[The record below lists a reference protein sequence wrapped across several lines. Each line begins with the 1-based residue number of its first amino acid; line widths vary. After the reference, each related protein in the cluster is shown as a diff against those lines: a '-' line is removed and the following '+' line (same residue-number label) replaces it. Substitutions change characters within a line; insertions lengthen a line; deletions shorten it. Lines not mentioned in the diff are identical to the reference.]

1 MDIAGYEIEVYKYKL
16 KEGYTGYIPIILV
29 ISHVD
34 IPHGTS
40 KITIKGKQYLEL
52 SVTSLYLGLNFP
64 LWTVRANN
72 YNSPCIYNY
81 EDDYFQFLNDDSI
94 KGVNPYI
101 KYSSSRTIQYYP
113 LLYDYD
119 IPAQRGYGGSS
130 FIPVFVT
137 DQRRDFYYCSEAN
150 DSYTVSTFTYQQD
163 GAPLEA
169 FELPTL
175 TSKGSFLGG
184 LQNVR
189 IPFITGSYYST
200 YANQYNITIGKILG
214 DSTLYDAY
222 NPYPGGD
229 ESENPGD
236 GQFDYG
242 GDEIDIPDLPSVSV
256 TDSGFV
262 SLFAPTN
269 AQLQALGSYLWSDAF
284 SIESFKKMFNNP
296 MDCILGLSIVP
307 VNLPTGSAKEI
318 TVGNVV
324 STVKCNVCTNQYV
337 KVDCGTFTV
346 SPTKFTGGYL
356 DYSPYT
362 KCYIYLPFIGI
373 QQLNIDDVMNSTI
386 HCVYHVDILTGACV
400 CFLKMTNR
408 ISGGNH
414 AQDATLYSFSG
425 QCAESVPLSASSFS
439 NTMGSILTAAGA
451 IGGAVAT
458 IASGGAAAPVAGA
471 LTTAATSTANAATS
485 MKPNVQHSGSLG
497 GSSGFMGIRYPFMIF
512 DAPHT
517 AIPSRQYLYTGY
529 PSNSVTKIK
538 NLSGFNVIQ
547 AVNLEVKGALDTE
560 CDMIKSILLSGV
572 II

>member
-1 MDIAGYEIEVYKYKL
+1 MANYDLNDYFTDTNAVWYKYNL
-16 KEGYTGYIPIILV
+16 TGGFIPICV
-29 ISHVD
+29 IR
-34 IPHGTS
+34 IPF
-40 KITIKGKQYLEL
+40 E
-52 SVTSLYLGLNFP
+52 
-64 LWTVRANN
+64 
-72 YNSPCIYNY
+72 
-81 EDDYFQFLNDDSI
+81 
-94 KGVNPYI
+94 
-101 KYSSSRTIQYYP
+101 YSSSDHYVFNKTITVTAPFNFPTCMDFIQTGTQTVIYQKQIYTNTSDRYFHFERVITNGAITGTLKITMYNPDGTVFRTMSAGSPYTTGDRIIGYCFLFYVLQFSNNVNIFLGNSFPNSENVSEPIP
-113 LLYDYD
+113 LT
-119 IPAQRGYGGSS
+119 Q
-130 FIPVFVT
+130 
-137 DQRRDFYYCSEAN
+137 AN
-150 DSYTVSTFTYQQD
+150 KGKIELNSYTVTFNSSQYLPQYNSTSQINTINRIMGSSTF
-163 GAPLEA
+163 
-169 FELPTL
+169 
-175 TSKGSFLGG
+175 
-184 LQNVR
+184 
-189 IPFITGSYYST
+189 
-200 YANQYNITIGKILG
+200 
-214 DSTLYDAY
+214 YDPG
-222 NPYPGGD
+222 NPYNGGD
-229 ESENPGD
+229 ASENPGD

-242 GDEIDIPDLPSVSV
+242 GDDIDIPDLPSVSV

-269 AQLQALGSYLWSDAF
+269 AQLQELGNYLWSDAF

-337 KVDCGTFTV
+337 KVDCGTFSV
-346 SPTKFTGGYL
+346 SPTRFTGSYL

-362 KCYIYLPFIGI
+362 KCFVYLPFIGI

-408 ISGGNH
+408 ISGGAH
-414 AQDATLYSFSG
+414 ANDATLYSFSG
-425 QCAESVPLSASSFS
+425 QCAESVPLSATSFS

-471 LTTAATSTANAATS
+471 LTTAATSTANVATS

-560 CDMIKSILLSGV
+560 CDMIKSLLLSGV

>member
-1 MDIAGYEIEVYKYKL
+1 MI
-16 KEGYTGYIPIILV
+16 
-29 ISHVD
+29 
-34 IPHGTS
+34 
-40 KITIKGKQYLEL
+40 
-52 SVTSLYLGLNFP
+52 LGL
-64 LWTVRANN
+64 LGSVGTLE
-72 YNSPCIYNY
+72 Y
-81 EDDYFQFLNDDSI
+81 EE
-94 KGVNPYI
+94 P
-101 KYSSSRTIQYYP
+101 
-113 LLYDYD
+113 
-119 IPAQRGYGGSS
+119 
-130 FIPVFVT
+130 
-137 DQRRDFYYCSEAN
+137 CSESRKGILKSSNTTIAFTLQRSLSKNTKDINLAN
-150 DSYTVSTFTYQQD
+150 HLVGNST
-163 GAPLEA
+163 
-169 FELPTL
+169 
-175 TSKGSFLGG
+175 
-184 LQNVR
+184 
-189 IPFITGSYYST
+189 I
-200 YANQYNITIGKILG
+200 
-214 DSTLYDAY
+214 YDEN

-269 AQLQALGSYLWSDAF
+269 AQLQALGNYLWSDAF

-362 KCYIYLPFIGI
+362 KCYVYLPFIGI

-408 ISGGNH
+408 ISGGKH
-414 AQDATLYSFSG
+414 AADATLYSFSG
-425 QCAESVPLSASSFS
+425 QCAESVPLSATSFS

-517 AIPSRQYLYTGY
+517 AIPTRQYLYTGY

-547 AVNLEVKGALDTE
+547 AVNLKVKGALDTE